1 MYHLFPRSA
10 PIFRCPFQ
18 GFGTCC
24 FGAENGKT
32 WRAGSTALGSF
43 WFLGRPWMVWRSVG
57 IGGLLAMV
65 SWTSCFLWVVIVEG
79 VVFPGFGVSF
89 HTLFMNVKK
98 MSALASNRWMGLRW
112 STHFKEPHSLFFG
125 GGVAVFFSFHISTW
139 WRLFFSISHRYMVFD
154 SLKKKTLED
163 EHFHQSFR

>member
-1 MYHLFPRSA
+1 
-10 PIFRCPFQ
+10 
-18 GFGTCC
+18 
-24 FGAENGKT
+24 
-32 WRAGSTALGSF
+32 
-43 WFLGRPWMVWRSVG
+43 MVWRSVG

-125 GGVAVFFSFHISTW
+125 GGVAVFFFLSYLNLVETFFFHIS
-139 WRLFFSISHRYMVFD
+139 
-154 SLKKKTLED
+154 SLYGV
-163 EHFHQSFR
+163 